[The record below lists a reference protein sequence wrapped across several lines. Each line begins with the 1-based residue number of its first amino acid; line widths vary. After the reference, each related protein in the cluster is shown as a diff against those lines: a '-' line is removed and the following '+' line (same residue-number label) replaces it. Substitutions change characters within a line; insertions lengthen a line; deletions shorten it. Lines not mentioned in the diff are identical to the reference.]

1 MNDLHIVLHTL
12 RLLIFSLAKF
22 GAEYN
27 RNIAT
32 YLIIR
37 STSEISEITTEGLQA
52 SCGYNL

>member
-12 RLLIFSLAKF
+12 RLLIFSLTKF

-32 YLIIR
+32 YFIIR
-37 STSEISEITTEGLQA
+37 STEISEITTEGLQA